1 MTLPITRDYYF
12 FLSKET
18 ILTNA
23 LSKIFGRWGLAV
35 MDDPT
40 VCEGFVVW
48 CRYGSHLMRKKNSCI
63 RKYLGTSDFF
73 SNSSFKM
80 ILKNVWEKWSE
91 EGLWRYH
98 RELFYF
104 FFFFFRYLWKKF
116 RTCIYTYTRKN
127 GEKSSLPDTWVQR
140 NSKSSDTNI
149 WGNCVSYIFFLTWCF
164 WWNLIKVAFLFV
176 CQHRAWCQSRS
187 VKSFISQL

>member
-23 LSKIFGRWGLAV
+23 VSKIFGRWGLAV

-80 ILKNVWEKWSE
+80 ILKNVWEKCSE

-104 FFFFFRYLWKKF
+104 FFFFSDTF
-116 RTCIYTYTRKN
+116 
-127 GEKSSLPDTWVQR
+127 EKSSGRV
-140 NSKSSDTNI
+140 
-149 WGNCVSYIFFLTWCF
+149 YIHIQGKMGKNQVYLTLGFRGIPNHLTLIYEEIAFLIYFFLTWCF